1 MDLFADR
8 IGNVIVS
15 EGVVRIDL
23 LRIESIDAEAKQ
35 RSFKPGNRLVLP
47 VDTFMQLS
55 AVAQQMRE
63 KITAEVAAQKQRSAT
78 AAVEPPPQ

>member
-8 IGNVIVS
+8 IGNVTVS

-23 LRIESIDAEAKQ
+23 LRIEGLDDEAKQ
-35 RSFKPGNRLVLP
+35 RSFKPSNRLVLP

-63 KITAEVAAQKQRSAT
+63 KITAEVAAQKQRGAA
-78 AAVEPPPQ
+78 AAVEPQAK